1 MNFNQGSKQKLFFLV
16 SGEHPTLPKAEL
28 RAILESEH
36 ISFKE
41 LDGAPQVVRLLVDS
55 GCVDAVVRR
64 SAFVRVCCLE
74 LFTCPADFD
83 TILRCAREVDYGA
96 FLRAGMSFAVR
107 VRRVRGSCQQID
119 SLELE
124 RRLGDAIPYKGV
136 DLVRPDRLFFG
147 VLSDNL
153 FFFGLKLAEIRP
165 GVFVERRPSRR
176 PFFHPTSMPAKLA
189 RCMVNLTRPEPEN
202 LIFDPFCGTGSLLL
216 EAGLMG
222 YQTIG
227 ADVQKRM
234 ILGARLNLTHYGVE
248 PQALIVSD
256 ALNSPVRRADRIATD
271 PPYGRSATTLGLD
284 VKRLVSDFL
293 QECPEILP
301 RKGYICLATP
311 KSLEVRSLGEDA
323 GLKHLESHFIYIH
336 RGLTREIAVF
346 LRP

>member
-1 MNFNQGSKQKLFFLV
+1 MSFNRKNRQNLFFLV
-16 SGEHPTLPKAEL
+16 SGEHPTLPEAEL

-36 ISFKE
+36 ISFKK
-41 LDGAPQVVRLLVDS
+41 LDGASQVVRLSADPS
-55 GCVDAVVRR
+55 CVEAVARR
-64 SAFVRVCCLE
+64 SAFVRICCLE
-74 LFTCPADFD
+74 LFTCPADLD
-83 TILRCAREVDYGA
+83 TIMSRARDVDYSV
-96 FLRAGMSFAVR
+96 FLGSGTSFAVR
-107 VRRVRGSCQQID
+107 VRRVRGSCPQID

-227 ADVQKRM
+227 ADIQRHM

-284 VKRLVSDFL
+284 VKQLIRDFL
-293 QECPEILP
+293 RKCPEILP
-301 RKGYICLATP
+301 KGGYLCLAAP
-311 KSLEVRSLGEDA
+311 KSLEVGLLGEDA
-323 GLKHLESHFIYIH
+323 GLRHLESHFIYIH
-336 RGLTREIAVF
+336 RGLTREVAVF